1 MPIRQLQVANDS
13 VEDRL
18 VLRVG
23 TENNEEFRIFFTR
36 CFLREIWPHLT
47 AMLGGHL
54 ASSLPSKEIGTPT
67 GEPSSFELPFIDD
80 NPYYPLGAVPLLA
93 TEAVLEASEEGQ
105 ARLTLREGRE
115 RSYSMAVN
123 SQLLQALCAM
133 LRAAAEQAQWDLT
146 LNYDTPTQVI
156 NAPFSAFL
164 H

>member
-47 AMLGGHL
+47 AMLSGHL
-54 ASSLPSKEIGTPT
+54 ASKLVQHSSPPSL

-80 NPYYPLGAVPLLA
+80 NPSYPLGASPLLA
-93 TEAVLEASEEGQ
+93 TEAVLEAGAEGI

-115 RSYSMAVN
+115 RSYSLEINA
-123 SQLLQALCAM
+123 QLLQALCSM
-133 LRAAAEQAQWDLT
+133 LRAAADQAQWDLT
-146 LNYDTPTQVI
+146 LDYDSPTPVI